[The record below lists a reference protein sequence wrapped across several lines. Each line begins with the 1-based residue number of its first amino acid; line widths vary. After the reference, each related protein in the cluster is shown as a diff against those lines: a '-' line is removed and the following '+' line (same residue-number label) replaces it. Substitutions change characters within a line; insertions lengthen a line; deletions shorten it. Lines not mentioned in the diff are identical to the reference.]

1 MFGTNSF
8 QNSTSNNSLL
18 NQNTSWTNNS
28 NSLFNRNYLTNQTNS
43 INQNNI
49 FSKKSQNEN
58 KIKSLEN
65 RVSQIEKELSEIKQK
80 NNMDI
85 IHEKCYHNISCSNCK
100 KGPIIGNR
108 FLCGNCNQFNV
119 QYNLCEECIK
129 NRKNLHQNNHFFIM
143 IHDSNLWTQ

>member
-8 QNSTSNNSLL
+8 QNSSSNNSLL
-18 NQNTSWTNNS
+18 NQNTNWTN
-28 NSLFNRNYLTNQTNS
+28 TPNS
-43 INQNNI
+43 IFNNKPSTQIKPGYQNNI
-49 FSKKSQNEN
+49 FNNKSQNED

-65 RVSQIEKELSEIKQK
+65 RVYQIEKELSDMKQK

-85 IHEKCYHNISCSNCK
+85 IHEKQYHNINCSSCK

>member
-18 NQNTSWTNNS
+18 NKNTSWTNTS
-28 NSLFNRNYLTNQTNS
+28 NSLFNQNNLTNQANP

-49 FSKKSQNEN
+49 FSSKSKNED

-65 RVSQIEKELSEIKQK
+65 RVSQIEKQLSEINQK

-85 IHEKCYHNISCSNCK
+85 IYEKCYHNVTCSNCK

-108 FLCGNCNQFNV
+108 FLCGNCNQFNI